1 MIGKLRKMGRNTV
14 SLGPAGA
21 VLTAIAS
28 LLGIWALVFGI
39 YMSAYGWNHM
49 ADNWT
54 LAGAITAVSTLL
66 LLNRRSA
73 VISVIAFEI
82 SIFVCAVWVF
92 GWHWIV
98 GLVLLIPGLN
108 LISLPVASLYAFNVI

>member
-1 MIGKLRKMGRNTV
+1 MIGKLREMGRNTA
-14 SLGPAGA
+14 SRGPAGT
-21 VLTAIAS
+21 VLTVIAS

-49 ADNWT
+49 VDNWA

-66 LLNRRSA
+66 FLNRRSA

-108 LISLPVASLYAFNVI
+108 LISLPAASLYAFNVI

>member
-1 MIGKLRKMGRNTV
+1 MGRNTV

-39 YMSAYGWNHM
+39 YMSAYGYHM